1 MNQYE
6 IKAVQVLI
14 MGQQYLET
22 TQRKTTIIEELLVIL
37 TDAKL

>member
-1 MNQYE
+1 
-6 IKAVQVLI
+6 

-22 TQRKTTIIEELLVIL
+22 AQPKTSIIEELLVIL